1 MGESVFSSANV
12 SKAVAKFEPASEP
25 ADTAVGKPVGTPV
38 GTPGSDTGDTA
49 GSGEGAKT
57 VGTEGLTPAQKKEF
71 DEAAKRAKQIQGTL
85 QEARIDAKLDE
96 QAAKRFQE
104 LATDT
109 DDDATSAIA
118 ESRVIGATT
127 ESARKVREAEEDITT
142 DFAGSKGRV
151 TIPRAPKDA
160 NIRAAAARIRAKREQ
175 VDSNLT
181 NANTRRASKIRQL
194 AEARTLAGVSGSPT
208 GEMMTATYGEGAG
221 LTSRTAAGPEEL
233 ARIRG
238 LEAEVKQLSEYTENL
253 LNLDRALE
261 AIQEKTLGQP
271 PRVQKDVE
279 GAKAELAGQAM
290 EFDPDESVRAATEY
304 DYPGSP
310 YANPRVRK
318 KLREIAEGTRS
329 VDADLSTSSQLVAG
343 TPDSPGGA

>member
-25 ADTAVGKPVGTPV
+25 ADAADGTPV
-38 GTPGSDTGDTA
+38 GTPGSDTGGTA
-49 GSGEGAKT
+49 GSDEGAKT
-57 VGTEGLTPAQKKEF
+57 VGTEGLTPTQKKEF
-71 DEAAKRAKQIQGTL
+71 DEAAKRAEQIRGTL

-96 QAAKRFQE
+96 QAAKRFRD

-109 DDDATSAIA
+109 DDATTSAIA
-118 ESRVIGATT
+118 KSRVIGATA

-142 DFAGSKGRV
+142 EFAGPKGKV

-175 VDSNLT
+175 VDTNLT
-181 NANTRRASKIRQL
+181 SANARRASKIKQL
-194 AEARTLAGVSGSPT
+194 ADARTLAGVSGSPT

-221 LTSRTAAGPEEL
+221 LTSKTAAGPEEL

-271 PRVQKDVE
+271 PLVQEDVE

-318 KLREIAEGTRS
+318 KLREIAEGTRP
-329 VDADLSTSSQLVAG
+329 VDADLSASSQLVAG